1 MKLGRQEILLV
12 LIAVTAFRLWTAR
25 PPAAVS
31 LPPFARGSGEARL
44 VDAPVVNL
52 ATLDGSSDLGASLE
66 RDLFAYARRRVSVP
80 APAPRRGPA
89 PQAPPPSAEP
99 PQVPA
104 APVAMRALPPS
115 VGARYLGSM
124 GPRGARLAFFDHD
137 RKVVMVGEGETFLHD
152 FRVVRIGHDTVTI
165 GFTSP
170 QFKDEVQE
178 IPMSRTR

>member
-12 LIAVTAFRLWTAR
+12 LLAVTAVRLWTAR
-25 PPAAVS
+25 SPAAVS
-31 LPPFARGSGEARL
+31 LPPLARGSEEARL
-44 VDAPVVNL
+44 LDAPVVNL
-52 ATLDGSSDLGASLE
+52 ATLQGSSDLGASLE
-66 RDLFAYARRRVSVP
+66 RDLFAYARRRVP
-80 APAPRRGPA
+80 APALAPRRGPVS
-89 PQAPPPSAEP
+89 QAPPASADPPPSP
-99 PQVPA
+99 V
-104 APVAMRALPPS
+104 APVAMRTLPPPMS
-115 VGARYLGSM
+115 AGYLGSM

-152 FRVVRIGHDTVTI
+152 FRVVRIGYETVTI